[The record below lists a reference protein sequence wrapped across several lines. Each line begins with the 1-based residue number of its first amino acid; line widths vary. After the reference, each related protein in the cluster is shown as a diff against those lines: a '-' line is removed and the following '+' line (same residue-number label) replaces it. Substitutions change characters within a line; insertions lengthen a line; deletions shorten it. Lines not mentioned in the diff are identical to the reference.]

1 MDASPRLLFAIIWI
15 GWLASWMTAAAWSSR
30 AQKRAATAEVLIYRL
45 LTLLGAVLLA
55 VGGRRTWI
63 GGRIW
68 TGGRIWNVGVGS
80 GYALA
85 ALTLAGILFAWWA
98 RIHLGC
104 LWSAAIT
111 RKEDH
116 RVVDSGPYALVRHPI
131 YSGLIAAIAATAAA
145 EGTPDALLGAALVAC
160 GLWLKARIEERF
172 LTAELGADYR
182 RYRRRVPMLLPF
194 LRRRSGI
201 SGPR

>member
-1 MDASPRLLFAIIWI
+1 MDASPGLLFAIIWI

-30 AQKRAATAEVLIYRL
+30 AQKRAATAEALIYRL
-45 LTLLGAVLLA
+45 LTLFGAVLLA
-55 VGGRRTWI
+55 AAGRTWAGGRI
-63 GGRIW
+63 QAGGRIW
-68 TGGRIWNVGVGS
+68 DVGVGG

-98 RIHLGC
+98 RMHLGR

-116 RVVDSGPYALVRHPI
+116 RIVDSGPYALVRHPI
-131 YSGLIAAIAATAAA
+131 YAGLIAAIAATAAA
-145 EGTPDALLGAALVAC
+145 EGTPAALAGAALVAC
-160 GLWLKARIEERF
+160 GLWLKARTEERF

-182 RYRRRVPMLLPF
+182 RYCRRVPMLLPF
-194 LRRRSGI
+194 LRRRSGV